1 MVGGGRNDLASRVFL
16 SFMMQNEIK
25 EEAYVRLK
33 TVLAAH
39 GTSLSIASLLGL
51 EER

>member
-1 MVGGGRNDLASRVFL
+1 M
-16 SFMMQNEIK
+16 SFMMQNETW
-25 EEAYVRLK
+25 EEAYVRFK
-33 TVLAAH
+33 IVLAAH

>member
-1 MVGGGRNDLASRVFL
+1 M
-16 SFMMQNEIK
+16 SFMMQNETR
-25 EEAYVRLK
+25 EEAYVRFK
-33 TVLAAH
+33 IVLAAH